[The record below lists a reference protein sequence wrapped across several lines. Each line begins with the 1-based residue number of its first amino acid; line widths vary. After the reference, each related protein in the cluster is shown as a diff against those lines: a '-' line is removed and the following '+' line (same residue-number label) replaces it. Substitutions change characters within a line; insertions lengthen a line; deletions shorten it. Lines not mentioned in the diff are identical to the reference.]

1 VSDTLVLVLTGLL
14 AVGTLGVTVRT
25 LWRTARHP
33 PTRQRAL
40 SQVLA
45 GLAGTALLGVV
56 LPAVLLEAV
65 DPVLVWL
72 PFAVLAVA
80 TAAVLG
86 WRWPALERGPG
97 RHPGLAITSGLLLVV
112 LAVAAV
118 AVT

>member
-1 VSDTLVLVLTGLL
+1 VSDTLVLVLIALL
-14 AVGTLGVTVRT
+14 AVCTLGLTVGT
-25 LWRTARHP
+25 LWRTARHT

-86 WRWPALERGPG
+86 WRWPALKRGTG
-97 RHPGLAITSGLLLVV
+97 RHPGPAIASGLLLVV
-112 LAVAAV
+112 LAVAVV